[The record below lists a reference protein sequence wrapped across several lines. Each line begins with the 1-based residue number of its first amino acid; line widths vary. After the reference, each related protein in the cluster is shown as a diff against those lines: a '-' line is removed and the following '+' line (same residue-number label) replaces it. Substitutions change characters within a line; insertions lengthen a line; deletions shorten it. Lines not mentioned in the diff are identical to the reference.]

1 MANLE
6 DLRGQ
11 VDITESELA
20 KVRMNQRAELT
31 PDAYPDHKY
40 PAHVVKLYPQ
50 VDRQKGTLRVEVQI
64 ETPDEFLWPD
74 MSARITF
81 LDEAEAPSGT
91 TTAILV
97 PQSAIRSD
105 EARKFVWVVRD
116 GRAQRVV
123 VATGKDFGQQV
134 QITSGLAGDETVIV
148 GTPPPLK
155 DGQAVATKS

>member
-1 MANLE
+1 M
-6 DLRGQ
+6 
-11 VDITESELA
+11 
-20 KVRMNQRAELT
+20 
-31 PDAYPDHKY
+31 
-40 PAHVVKLYPQ
+40 
-50 VDRQKGTLRVEVQI
+50 QI

-81 LDEAEAPSGT
+81 FDEAETPSGT

-105 EARKFVWVVRD
+105 DAGTFVWVVRD
-116 GRAQRVV
+116 ARAQRVGI
-123 VATGKDFGQQV
+123 ATGKDFGEQV
-134 QITSGLAGDETVIV
+134 QVTSGLTGDETVVV

>member
-1 MANLE
+1 M
-6 DLRGQ
+6 
-11 VDITESELA
+11 
-20 KVRMNQRAELT
+20 
-31 PDAYPDHKY
+31 
-40 PAHVVKLYPQ
+40 KLYPQ

-105 EARKFVWVVRD
+105 EASKFVWVVRD
-116 GRAQRVV
+116 GRTRRVV

-134 QITSGLAGDETVIV
+134 QVTSGLAGDETVVV